1 MGLMGLIAG
10 VGLPTVDSKV
20 MEIAR
25 EFIEIARNNG
35 FRLYPQAENIGLNPD
50 YRAYY
55 GEELFSAFA
64 RLKQALDPDGLLNPG
79 VVIPSAPPRPD
90 SPSQEALAPAQL

>member
-1 MGLMGLIAG
+1 MRISDWSSDVCSSDLLMGLMGLIAG

-20 MEIAR
+20 MEIER

-35 FRLYPQAENIGLNPD
+35 FRLYPQAENIGLNLD

-55 GEELFSAFA
+55 GEEIFSAFA
-64 RLKQALDPDGLLNPG
+64 RLKKARSEERRVGQGWVSTL
-79 VVIPSAPPRPD
+79 
-90 SPSQEALAPAQL
+90 